1 MATDVDELR
10 AVMRMEL
17 KPFMRDL
24 QQMHGVSGK
33 AARKVEQT
41 WLATNR
47 RLDGI
52 GKNMARSLVAPMA
65 GIGAALGARE
75 LIRLTDTWTDLNS
88 RVALAAGGMEQGAEV
103 MGRLGDVAR
112 RTYSSLEQT
121 AEGYLLNA
129 TAMRELGYS
138 TSQTLD
144 YTEAVNNALVISG
157 AKGQRAEAVTNALS
171 KAMAGGKLQG
181 DNLNTVIE
189 QGGRVAE
196 ALAQGLGVGVNQLR
210 ALGAQGKITGRD
222 LVGALSKQMERLRRE
237 AEEMPATISDGI
249 QLLNNALLQYVGNAD
264 SATGISAKISEA
276 LVIMA
281 DNFNTTADAGLQLA
295 AIFAAGLLG
304 RSIMGMVRTLGL
316 GSAAIV
322 NFTRALTAA
331 RSMASLSV
339 AFGGLAAAAGP
350 AGVVIGAGLATAL
363 VVAQANAQAA
373 EERTARLN
381 VEFERLGLRGK
392 QAAEGVEEA
401 KEALDTTADEARV
414 QILKDIN
421 HELERMR
428 GGGAMNPFANWF
440 GAAKDD
446 AKELGAIIR
455 QAGNALVGSGSADSA
470 SYQQIMQIAAAVRDS
485 KMGIEE
491 AIASA
496 QKLQQ
501 VDLSEPVS
509 KLNTELIESL
519 RHFGN
524 LRSAEFASGQ
534 TAELDELTASAI
546 RLTDQYDLL
555 SMRNVVDPKQL
566 TQIDDIRDRLKL
578 GGEAAEQALRDLLT
592 FANANP
598 DFAGLADR
606 LNPLIARLD
615 LVIQRTREAMAA
627 VTNTSGVSAKEIE
640 AYKQYGSSRVA
651 GRAVEESSA
660 AYIREAERRAALG
673 KDQLALENEIA
684 RVREKSLKD
693 GEMLTEA
700 QIKRIAQINLEGEKG
715 RTAEG
720 KKPKQERD
728 AKAYQNLTQRI
739 NESITAIQAEN
750 AVLAGMNP
758 LVNDY
763 GFALETARVQQELL
777 TAAKKAGVEV
787 DAKLQAEIAALAEKY
802 AFATVEA
809 EKLSERHDEIRR
821 KAEDALGT
829 AKDVTRGLI
838 DGLIQGASAAD
849 MMSNALKKI
858 GDHLI
863 NDVLNNLFKINNA
876 GGSGGGFLSGLLS
889 LFGGGGGLNYGALS
903 ASGRYLFDKGGYTG
917 PGGKHQP
924 AGVVHKGEVVFSQDD
939 VRRHGGVASVEAMR
953 RKLPGYANGGPV
965 ALRAPVM
972 PKLSPRAESST
983 AFSPTYHID
992 ARGAQ
997 AGVGQEIAD
1006 AIEAYDKGRK
1016 ARLRADL
1023 PDLRRRG
1030 RV

>member
-1 MATDVDELR
+1 MATDLEKLVVQLSADFRQFER
-10 AVMRMEL
+10 AIA
-17 KPFMRDL
+17 KTS
-24 QQMHGVSGK
+24 GV
-33 AARKVEQT
+33 
-41 WLATNR
+41 TNR
-47 RLDGI
+47 QFNAIERRARQMNKNLDDI
-52 GKNMARSLVAPMA
+52 FARSFKGLAAPLA
-65 GIGAALGARE
+65 GVGAALGTRE
-75 LIRLTDTWTDLNS
+75 LMRLTDTWTDLNS

-276 LVIMA
+276 LVMMA
-281 DNFNTTADAGLQLA
+281 DNFDTTADAGLQLA

-304 RSIMGMVRTLGL
+304 RSIMGMVRTFGL
-316 GSAAIV
+316 GSAALV

-331 RSMASLSV
+331 RTMASLSV

-392 QAAEGVEEA
+392 QAAEGVDEA
-401 KEALDTTADEARV
+401 KDALDEAADEARV

-421 HELERMR
+421 HELDRMR
-428 GGGAMNPFANWF
+428 GGGSMNPFASWF
-440 GAAKDD
+440 GDAKED

-455 QAGNALVGSGSADSA
+455 QAGNALVGSGSADAA

-491 AIASA
+491 AIAAA

-501 VDLSEPVS
+501 LDLSEPVR
-509 KLNTELIESL
+509 KLNTELIASL
-519 RHFGN
+519 QHFGN

-598 DFAGLADR
+598 DFAGLADT

-615 LVIQRTREAMAA
+615 LVAQRAREAMAA
-627 VTNTSGVSAKEIE
+627 VTNTSGVSPKEIE

-660 AYIREAERRAALG
+660 AYIREAERRATLG

-700 QIKRIAQINLEGEKG
+700 QIKRIAQINLTG
-715 RTAEG
+715 TATRGSEG
-720 KKPKQERD
+720 KKTKQGRADEYER
-728 AKAYQNLTQRI
+728 LTQRI
-739 NESITAIQAEN
+739 NESIVAMQGETAAM
-750 AVLAGMNP
+750 AGLNP
-758 LVNDY
+758 LLNDY
-763 GFALETARVQQELL
+763 GYAVEKARIQQELL
-777 TAAKKAGVEV
+777 TAAKKAG
-787 DAKLQAEIAALAEKY
+787 LAITPDLEARIEELAGSY
-802 AFATVEA
+802 ATATVEA
-809 EKLSERHDEIRR
+809 AKLAEKQDRVRQS
-821 KAEDALGT
+821 AEDMRALG
-829 AKDVTRGLI
+829 KDVMSGF
-838 DGLIQGASAAD
+838 IQDMKSGKSGAEALA
-849 MMSNALKKI
+849 NALQKVSDKLLDI
-858 GDHLI
+858 A
-863 NDVLNNLFKINNA
+863 LNSMFDSK
-876 GGSGGGFLSGLLS
+876 GSGGGIFGMIGKFLG
-889 LFGGGGGLNYGALS
+889 FA
-903 ASGRYLFDKGGYTG
+903 DGGYTG
-917 PGGKHQP
+917 AGGKNQP
-924 AGVVHKGEVVFSQDD
+924 AGVVHKGEYVFSKKATQKA
-939 VRRHGGVASVEAMR
+939 GVGNLEAMHR
-953 RKLPGYANGGPV
+953 NLKGYANGGLV
-965 ALRAPVM
+965 GM
-972 PKLSPRAESST
+972 PAMPTLVRRTGAGSGETIRVVLQDDSGRMADIAQQEVRTASGAIVQVSVQQST
-983 AFSPTYHID
+983 KAVQQGLPSMM
-992 ARGAQ
+992 ASAQ
-997 AGVGQEIAD
+997 T
-1006 AIEAYDKGRK
+1006 RSM
-1016 ARLRADL
+1016 
-1023 PDLRRRG
+1023 
-1030 RV
+1030 